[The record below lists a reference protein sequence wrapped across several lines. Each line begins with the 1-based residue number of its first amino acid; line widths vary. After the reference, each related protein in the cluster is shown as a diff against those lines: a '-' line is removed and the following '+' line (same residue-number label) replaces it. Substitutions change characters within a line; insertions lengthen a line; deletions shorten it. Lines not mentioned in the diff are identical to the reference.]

1 MDCKMTEF
9 RKPDFVKQNQDIP
22 PAAGRVHRKPEGSIN
37 SDNQAGGEV
46 NREKYTT
53 VGVER

>member
-1 MDCKMTEF
+1 MTEF